1 MSKIIYH
8 PSVLW
13 AQRTNEIYLTIE
25 LSDIKDEKF
34 DLTATSLKFSG
45 TSEEKPYE
53 FEIEFFNEIDPELSR
68 RAVTARSIFMVLRK
82 YNSDQEYWP
91 RLQKEKGK
99 LNFLKTDFDRWIDE
113 DEQDEKST
121 DMNDMNFMDFSQM
134 GANFPNPGDDYEE
147 EERKK
152 KKRKK

>member
-1 MSKIIYH
+1 
-8 PSVLW
+8 
-13 AQRTNEIYLTIE
+13 
-25 LSDIKDEKF
+25 
-34 DLTATSLKFSG
+34 
-45 TSEEKPYE
+45 
-53 FEIEFFNEIDPELSR
+53 
-68 RAVTARSIFMVLRK
+68 MVLRK

-134 GANFPNPGDDYEE
+134 GANFPNPVSKTTYICISFSNMNFL
-147 EERKK
+147 
-152 KKRKK
+152 